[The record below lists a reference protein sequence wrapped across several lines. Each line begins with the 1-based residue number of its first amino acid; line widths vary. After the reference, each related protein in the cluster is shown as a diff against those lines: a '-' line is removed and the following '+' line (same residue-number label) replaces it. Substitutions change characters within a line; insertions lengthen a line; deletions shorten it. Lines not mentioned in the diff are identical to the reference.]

1 MNELELKAIFGEM
14 KDDTRFNLYLKSG
27 RNFLIDKKDTE
38 IICDSGILRVK
49 ANDNLTSFV
58 PISNIDYIE
67 FFTD

>member
-27 RNFLIDKKDTE
+27 RNFILDKKNTE
-38 IICDSGILRVK
+38 IICDNGILRVK
-49 ANDNLTSFV
+49 AQDNLTSFV
-58 PISNIDYIE
+58 PTSNIDYIE